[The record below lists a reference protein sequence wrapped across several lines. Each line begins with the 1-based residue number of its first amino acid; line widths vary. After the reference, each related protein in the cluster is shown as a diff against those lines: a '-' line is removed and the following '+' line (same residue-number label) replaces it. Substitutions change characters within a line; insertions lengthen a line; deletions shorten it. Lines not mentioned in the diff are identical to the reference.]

1 MRGWTVGDETPPS
14 AAPAPGGP
22 GSGRAAAAGLV
33 CAVATMAL
41 GAATLVG
48 WATGRRALTAFDL
61 SSIPMAPST
70 ALLFLVLGGVAAVA
84 ARPGRGAGARSA
96 GVVLASLA
104 ALGSAVLL
112 VARLRGTYLSI
123 EHVGLRIEG
132 RVSGWPLG
140 HISPVAAAAF
150 FLVSVS
156 LLALQI
162 PPGRGRTRGWLA
174 TAAGLVV
181 LVCGVVFFLAYVVG
195 EPLLYRGP
203 VLPPAVT
210 TSTALVTI
218 GLAVVLAARA
228 RIPRPDDEVRLPRS
242 AEAMLAGLFLVF
254 AAGIVLWGATW
265 FREQGRRLRERVD
278 LQVSTIA
285 ELKATDLARW
295 RTERLGDGR
304 VLQESRAFRRL
315 VDGLLVGRL
324 TSDDEAVLGQW
335 LGSVRESYGYASV
348 EVLDARGAR
357 RLSIPNDAAP
367 IVGDDGRHFA
377 ELLRSGEA
385 RLEDLHTHEPRGVL
399 RMAVVVP
406 IVLEGRPRGAVLL
419 GIDVRSHLETFL
431 SDWPVP
437 SQTAATFLVRQDGDA
452 VLVARAADA
461 DGKEPRI
468 EPVPKAQ
475 VEPMFVRA
483 AAGEEVVGLF
493 PRPDGSQVVAAARRV
508 AGSPWKLVASVDVE
522 EAYGPLRERLWLTVL
537 AMAGLLAAVA
547 AGVLA
552 VWRRQLGRAER
563 GRRLAER
570 EGASLRE
577 VIERSLNEIFVF
589 DPVTFRF
596 SFANRGAARNLG
608 YSEEELRGMTPMDL
622 VPGMTPDDFGAMFR
636 ELDESPGEVYRLET
650 VHRRKDGSVYPIEVN
665 LQRVSAAAGDVY
677 LAVINDI
684 TERKAA
690 EGRIRHLNRV
700 YAVLSDV
707 NQAIVRE
714 RDIPSLAA
722 EACRIAVSVG
732 GFHDARLFLAEDGA
746 IRSVGR
752 APAAEPDPSA
762 GESAWA
768 ETLALE
774 SIRQGRSATSR
785 AGETTDAAASGAARD
800 RGPAVALPLV
810 VEGRPAGAFVLAAGP
825 DDHLDVEEM
834 KLLEEMA
841 LDVAF
846 ALETIRGEAARKQ
859 AEAEVR
865 RLNADLERRVEERT
879 AELASA
885 VRELETFAYS
895 VSHDLKAP
903 LRAIDGYS
911 HLLVEEF
918 GRALDGKARDY
929 LERVRG
935 GARRMGELIDALL
948 AYSRVERKALQPES
962 ITLGESVR
970 LALAHVQEEVASTG
984 ASVSV
989 DVDGLVVRADREGLA
1004 IVFRNLLGNALKF
1017 RRGAEAPRI
1026 EIGGES
1032 SGGTCRFWVRDHGI
1046 GFDTVYGEKIFEIFQ
1061 RLHRQEEFP
1070 GTGIGLALVRKAV
1083 ERMGGSIRAEGA
1095 PGRGATF
1102 FVELPGGASGMSP
1115 GAGAPGAERT
1125 SGSGG

>member
-61 SSIPMAPST
+61 TSIPMAPST

-84 ARPGRGAGARSA
+84 ARPGRGAGARTA
-96 GVVLASLA
+96 GVVLASLS

-112 VARLRGTYLSI
+112 VASLRGTYLSI
-123 EHVGLRIEG
+123 EHIGLRIEG

-150 FLVSVS
+150 LLVSVA
-156 LLALQI
+156 LLALQV
-162 PPGRGRTRGWLA
+162 PPGRGRMRGWLA

-181 LVCGVVFFLAYVVG
+181 LVCGVVLFLAYVVG
-195 EPLLYRGP
+195 EPLLYRGA
-203 VLPPAVT
+203 VLPPAAP
-210 TSTALVTI
+210 TSMALVTL

-228 RIPRPDDEVRLPRS
+228 RMPRPDDEVRLPRS

-295 RTERLGDGR
+295 RTERLGNGR

-315 VDGLLVGRL
+315 VDGLLAGTL
-324 TSDDEAVLGQW
+324 TSDDEAVLAQW

-348 EVLDARGAR
+348 EVLDAGGAR
-357 RLSIPNDAAP
+357 RLSIPSDAAP
-367 IVGDDGRHFA
+367 IAGGDGRHFA
-377 ELLRSGEA
+377 ELVRSGEA
-385 RLEDLHTHEPRGVL
+385 RLVDLHAHAPRGVL

-406 IVLEGRPRGAVLL
+406 VVLEGRPRGAVLL
-419 GIDVRSHLETFL
+419 GIDVPSHLEAFL

-468 EPVPKAQ
+468 EPIPKAQ

-493 PRPDGSQVVAAARRV
+493 PRPGGSQVVAAARRV
-508 AGSPWKLVASVDVE
+508 AGSTWKLVASVDVE
-522 EAYGPLRERLWLTVL
+522 EAYGPLRERLWLTIL

-547 AGVLA
+547 AGVFA

-577 VIERSLNEIFVF
+577 VIERSLNEILVF
-589 DPVTFRF
+589 DPVSFRF
-596 SFANRGAARNLG
+596 IFANRGAARNLG
-608 YSEEELRGMTPMDL
+608 YSEEELRVMTPMDF
-622 VPGMTPDDFGAMFR
+622 VPGMRPADLGAMLQEVDAR
-636 ELDESPGEVYRLET
+636 PGEVYRQESF
-650 VHRRKDGSVYPIEVN
+650 HRRKDGSVYPVEVN

-690 EGRIRHLNRV
+690 ERRIRHLNRV

-732 GFHDARLFLAEDGA
+732 GFHEAHIFLAEDGVM
-746 IRSVGR
+746 RSVGR
-752 APAAEPDPSA
+752 APAAEPDEAAEEPP
-762 GESAWA
+762 WA
-768 ETLALE
+768 ETLALD
-774 SIRQGRSATSR
+774 SIRQGRSAT
-785 AGETTDAAASGAARD
+785 DAPASD

-825 DDHLDVEEM
+825 DDRLDAEEM

-846 ALETIRGEAARKQ
+846 ALETIRGEAARKE

-911 HLLVEEF
+911 HLLVEEH
-918 GRALDGKARDY
+918 GSALDAKARDY
-929 LERVRG
+929 LERVRN

-948 AYSRVERKALQPES
+948 AYSRVERKALQPET
-962 ITLGESVR
+962 IPLIECVRTALGH
-970 LALAHVQEEVASTG
+970 LQEEVSSTG
-984 ASVSV
+984 ASVAVS
-989 DVDGLVVRADREGLA
+989 VDGLVARADREGLS
-1004 IVFRNLLGNALKF
+1004 IVLRNLLGNALKF
-1017 RRGAEAPRI
+1017 RKGAEAPHI

-1032 SGGTCRFWVRDHGI
+1032 SGGVCRFWVRDHGI
-1046 GFDTVYGEKIFEIFQ
+1046 GFDAVYGEKIFEIFQ

-1083 ERMGGSIRAEGA
+1083 ERMGGSIRAESE
-1095 PGRGATF
+1095 PGHGATF
-1102 FVELPGGASGMSP
+1102 FVELPGGADERAP

-1125 SGSGG
+1125 SGGGG